1 MIAHLRGT
9 LLPSTPGQAIV
20 ECAGVGYRVTISM
33 NTFAALPEPGREVSL
48 LIYTHVREDQ
58 LALFGFASAEEKLMF
73 EKLLSVNGVGPKLAI
88 GILGGMK
95 TLELATAIRHGDAV
109 RLTRMPGVGKKTA
122 ERMVLE
128 LKDKLVDFADLPA
141 ERPRHA
147 LSNDVLSALVNLG
160 YQPLLAEKALEKLR
174 GRELKT
180 FEELFRA
187 ALGEISR

>member
-1 MIAHLRGT
+1 MIASLRGR

-20 ECAGVGYRVTISM
+20 ECNGVGYLVTISM
-33 NTFAALPEPGREVSL
+33 NTFAALPDAGGEVSL
-48 LIYTHVREDQ
+48 LIHTHVREDQ
-58 LALFGFASAEEKLMF
+58 LALFGFADATEKLMF

-88 GILGGMK
+88 GILGGMR
-95 TLELATAIRHGDAV
+95 TLELASAIRGGDTV

-128 LKDKLVDFADLPA
+128 LKDKLKEFADLPA
-141 ERPRHA
+141 ARPRHA
-147 LSNDVLSALVNLG
+147 LADDVLSALVNLG
-160 YQPLLAEKALEKLR
+160 YQPLVAEKALEKLG

-187 ALGEISR
+187 ALGEISH